1 MWAWVG
7 VCRCG
12 FACLWE
18 RVQGCAG
25 VTSGQRSGRPT
36 SLQSHLDDSGHA
48 PTCREKAPSERAQGQ
63 GEDIMMTVIIMI
75 MVLIAIIIPIII
87 EIG

>member
-48 PTCREKAPSERAQGQ
+48 PTLSVDMFQQ
-63 GEDIMMTVIIMI
+63 
-75 MVLIAIIIPIII
+75 
-87 EIG
+87 